1 MQNGLRKIRRE
12 RDESQEA
19 LAQAVGVSRQTI
31 IDIEKGHTKRPSDEL
46 MTAIADHYG
55 VPIGNIF
62 FTLLVGHI
70 LQNRNAVLQKQ
81 ISP

>member
-1 MQNGLRKIRRE
+1 MQNGLRKVRRE

-46 MTAIADHYG
+46 MTAISDHYG
-55 VPIGNIF
+55 IPIENIF
-62 FTLLVGHI
+62 FTPLVRHM
-70 LQNRNAVLQKQ
+70 LQNKNPVLQK
-81 ISP
+81 

>member
-12 RDESQEA
+12 RDESQEE
-19 LAQAVGVSRQTI
+19 LAQAVSVSRQTI

-55 VPIGNIF
+55 IPVENIF
-62 FTLLVGHI
+62 LPLL
-70 LQNRNAVLQKQ
+70 
-81 ISP
+81 